1 MSAAAPGLL
10 GLDDEAFFTD
20 PRVRED
26 AQLAE
31 LLQSGFRGL
40 LLDGPGAV
48 AVEQRTT
55 LPLAG
60 WFALTDRELAL
71 GTLDERGVLVGSCVD
86 TGVVLAGLALKPD
99 KSPAPQRD
107 PEKPRKG
114 GKPDPDK
121 SVSLSMFDLDARARL
136 PELSW
141 TPGAWCFR
149 LVLRGQTSGVARVK
163 LEGASPPP
171 KAAASLPPPQPPWPG
186 VGQRGE
192 PGPRYGEV
200 DDAPAPPSRRGIV
213 LAVEGAVVPSEPGAR
228 WTLRAGWR
236 LPVRPAER
244 VQTELDGYPGAAAVA
259 PITLVITASG
269 ASGPWVVPLR
279 VPCYALAGDEGAGQ
293 LEVDLLRVKG
303 APRAPGST
311 YFVHAVAG
319 DVFADPVSTAL
330 VAEQAL
336 PFSRGG
342 RS

>member
-1 MSAAAPGLL
+1 MSAGAAGLL
-10 GLDDEAFFTD
+10 GLDDEAFFTN

-31 LLQSGFRGL
+31 LLQRGFRGL

-48 AVEQRTT
+48 AVEQRAT

-86 TGVVLAGLALKPD
+86 TGVVLAALALKPD
-99 KSPAPQRD
+99 KTPARQRA

-114 GKPDPDK
+114 GRPDPDK
-121 SVSLSMFDLDARARL
+121 SVSLSLFDLDARARL
-136 PELSW
+136 PGLSW
-141 TPGAWCFR
+141 TPGTWCFR
-149 LVLRGQTSGVARVK
+149 LLLRGQTSGVVRVK
-163 LEGASPPP
+163 LEGPAPPAT
-171 KAAASLPPPQPPWPG
+171 AAAPLPAPRPPWPPAG
-186 VGQRGE
+186 DGARHGDVE
-192 PGPRYGEV
+192 
-200 DDAPAPPSRRGIV
+200 DAPAPPSRRGIA
-213 LAVEGAVVPSEPGAR
+213 LAVEPALVPAEPEAR
-228 WTLRAGWR
+228 WLLRAGWR

-244 VQTELDGYPGAAAVA
+244 VQTELDGYPGAAAVV
-259 PITLVITASG
+259 PISLVITASG
-269 ASGPWVVPLR
+269 AGGPWVVPLR
-279 VPCYALAGDEGAGQ
+279 VPCFALAGDEGTGQ

-319 DVFADPVSTAL
+319 DVFAEPVSTAL

-342 RS
+342 AP